1 MSSHRARDNEMKK
14 IIAVM
19 GNISAGKT
27 TLCKLIEKRWDFDFY
42 REEVDELVLNFYYG
56 DRKEHAYNTQVFFLS
71 SRFRNWWHMTIS
83 PRSSVTDRIK
93 EEDIYIF
100 TEKNYRDQFLSMH
113 EKMILIHQFDAMKL
127 KIPEPDLVIYPYTE
141 VDDLKVRIEKRLVQE
156 GKVRESERGLLS
168 DDDTY
173 LEDLNSLYEEFFP
186 RYEGNKL
193 RIKSADWNLIGEN
206 GEIRYDCA
214 DADRLLS
221 VIKDALDRP
230 PEGENFSFPL
240 L

>member
-1 MSSHRARDNEMKK
+1 MKR

-27 TLCKLIEKRWDFDFY
+27 TLCKLIENNWNYDFY
-42 REEVDELVLNFYYG
+42 REEVDELVLNYYYG

-100 TEKNYRDQFLSMH
+100 TEKNYRDGFLSKR
-113 EKMILIHQFDAMKL
+113 EKMILTHQYDAMKL
-127 KIPEPDLVIYPYTE
+127 KIPEPDLVIYPHTE
-141 VDDLKVRIEKRLVQE
+141 VDELKTRIERRLVQE
-156 GKVRESERGLLS
+156 GKVRESERTLIA
-168 DDDTY
+168 DRDTY
-173 LEDLNSLYEEFFP
+173 LQDLNGLYEEFFP

-193 RIKSADWNLIGEN
+193 MIESKDWKLVNEDGS
-206 GEIRYDCA
+206 IRYDGE
-214 DADRLLS
+214 DAGRLLQ
-221 VIKDALDRP
+221 VITDALKAKDQDR
-230 PEGENFSFPL
+230 EKVDNGS
-240 L
+240 

>member
-1 MSSHRARDNEMKK
+1 MKK

-27 TLCKLIEKRWDFDFY
+27 TLCKLIEKNWDYDFY

-83 PRSSVTDRIK
+83 PRPSVTDRIK

-100 TEKNYRDQFLSMH
+100 TEKNYRDDFLSKR
-113 EKMILIHQFDAMKL
+113 EKMILTHQYDAMKL
-127 KIPEPDLVIYPYTE
+127 KIPEPDLVIYPHTE
-141 VDDLKVRIEKRLVQE
+141 VNELKARIERRLIQE

-168 DDDTY
+168 IEDTY
-173 LEDLNSLYEEFFP
+173 LEDLNGLYEEFFP
-186 RYEGNKL
+186 RYQGNKL
-193 RIKSADWNLIGEN
+193 MIESKDWKLVNDDGS
-206 GEIRYDCA
+206 IRYDSE
-214 DADRLLS
+214 DASRLLDL
-221 VIKDALDRP
+221 IKEALNQKP
-230 PEGENFSFPL
+230 HH
-240 L
+240 